1 MIFFIDSLYIF
12 HILLKVFLLHFS
24 SMSEAAK
31 TPEIESILAY
41 AIKIK
46 ASDIHLSEGDYI
58 GFRVH
63 GEIGKMSQGGE
74 QSKVSKEMMH
84 NLTLELLMGDQ
95 KKFDDFLVKHDMDFA
110 YVSADGT
117 PFRVNGFFKLGRI
130 GFVLRR
136 IEREAKK
143 MEDL

>member
-1 MIFFIDSLYIF
+1 MT
-12 HILLKVFLLHFS
+12 
-24 SMSEAAK
+24 AT
-31 TPEIESILAY
+31 TPEIEGILAY
-41 AIKIK
+41 AIKVK

-74 QSKVSKEMMH
+74 QAKVSKEMIH
-84 NLTLELLMGDQ
+84 KLTLELLHGDE
-95 KKFDDFLVKHDMDFA
+95 KKFKEFLERHDMDFA
-110 YVSADGT
+110 YVSSDGT

-136 IEREAKK
+136 IERDAKK